1 MKVALCCSN
10 FPPEFAGGTEKVVEA
25 LARSL
30 VHEGD
35 EVMVIAG
42 SDRAATGE
50 AVRTAAV
57 DGFVVHRIER
67 RPDEPYDLDVSRPRI
82 ARLVRDLLKQQG
94 TQCVHVHAWAGLC
107 SSIVAD
113 ARADGRAAVATLH
126 DLWVT
131 CPRFFR
137 RAPAGITCP
146 SGAGR
151 EECIECVSRDVG
163 GLARAELESR
173 IAQRDVVMRRELL
186 SAGCV
191 TVPSR
196 ATARRVAE
204 AMNFALPIEVVPH
217 GLIGDVARRPDRP
230 SVGDGPTAP
239 IRVGHFGNLVPDK
252 GVDLLVRA
260 AAGVPALEL
269 VLAGRFLDPAYEAF
283 VRSLALDLGVAI
295 ECRGPYGEG
304 TPHPTESMDLAVF
317 PSLCEETY
325 GLVVDEA
332 LAAGVPVLVSDK
344 GALGERIGGAGR
356 VVDVRDQHA
365 LHRELL
371 RLATD
376 RSALAELTRAVPA
389 HFPSIRDA
397 AVRYRELYRVA
408 VDALAR

>member
-1 MKVALCCSN
+1 MRIALCCSN
-10 FPPEFAGGTEKVVEA
+10 FPPEFAGGTEKVVAA
-25 LARSL
+25 LAHAL
-30 VHEGD
+30 VDAGD
-35 EVMVIAG
+35 EVVVIVG
-42 SDRAATGE
+42 SDRAATGD
-50 AVRTAAV
+50 AVLSAVV
-57 DGFVVHRIER
+57 DGILVHRIAR
-67 RPDEPYDLDVSRPRI
+67 RADEPYDLDVSRPRI
-82 ARLVRDLLKQQG
+82 ANLVRELLKQHA
-94 TQCVHVHAWAGLC
+94 TECVHVHAWAGLC
-107 SSIVAD
+107 SSILVD
-113 ARADGRAAVATLH
+113 ARADGRAGVATLH

-137 RAPAGITCP
+137 RAPVGIACP

-151 EECIECVSRDVG
+151 EECIECVSRDLG
-163 GLARAELESR
+163 GLSR
-173 IAQRDVVMRRELL
+173 ETLASRLAQRDATLQRELL
-186 SAGCV
+186 AAGCV

-196 ATARRVAE
+196 ATARRVAQ
-204 AMNFALPIEVVPH
+204 ALDFGLPIEVVPH

-230 SVGDGPTAP
+230 LVGDRSTAP

-260 AAGVPALEL
+260 AAGVPGLEI
-269 VLAGRFLDPAYEAF
+269 VLAGRFLDPAYEDS
-283 VRSLALDLGVAI
+283 VRSLAKALDVAI
-295 ECRGPYGEG
+295 ECRGPYGVD

-332 LAAGVPVLVSDK
+332 LAAGVPVVVSDR

-356 VVDVRDQHA
+356 IVDVRDEHA

-376 RSALAELTRAVPA
+376 RSALAELARAVPA
-389 HFPSIRDA
+389 RFPSIRDA